1 MEYNGRLLENCLE
14 SKTSPPVTNEDRMT
28 LENFIQYLLQGM
40 ALGLP
45 AAATPGPFQTY
56 LINQTLSGGWR
67 RSAPIAFVPLISD
80 IPAVIAIL
88 LLLNQLPKN
97 FLQVISLVGGVFVL
111 YMAWGLWRHWR
122 TRAAGSMQGSS
133 HLDPAGGFWRGVVMN
148 LLSPGL
154 YAFWAL
160 VSGPILLSALQQSW
174 IYGAAFLFGFYG
186 TLIGGFL
193 GIVILFHQAHRLGSS
208 AVRTLT
214 LVSIIILVIFGGLLL
229 YRGVV

>member
-1 MEYNGRLLENCLE
+1 
-14 SKTSPPVTNEDRMT
+14 
-28 LENFIQYLLQGM
+28 M

-67 RSAPIAFVPLISD
+67 RGAPLAFIPLVSD
-80 IPAVIAIL
+80 LPAVIAIL

-97 FLQVISLVGGVFVL
+97 FLQIISLIGGVFVL
-111 YMAWGLWRHWR
+111 YMAWELWRHWQ
-122 TRAAGSMQGSS
+122 TTETSSSQGSS
-133 HLDPAGGFWRGVVMN
+133 QQEPGGGFWRGVVMN
-148 LLSPGL
+148 FLSPGL

-174 IYGAAFLFGFYG
+174 IYGAAFLLGFYG
-186 TLIGGFL
+186 TLISGYL
-193 GIVILFHQAHRLGSS
+193 SIVFLFHQAYRFGTN

-214 LVSIIILVIFGGLLL
+214 LISIIILVIFGGLLL